1 MHGYRPVTVAG
12 VPPFFGGAL
21 GYVSYDA
28 VEQFH
33 EIANDKKE
41 PLGMPEIFFVFVQ
54 TLVAF
59 DNLKHTIKVIDNVQL
74 NERTDLRRAYDA
86 AVKRIHKVISSLQKK
101 PRGIE
106 PRDLTQNK
114 GDRKFRSN
122 LTERGFVDAVEKA
135 KEYIKAGDII
145 QVVLCQRLETE
156 TKTDPFEIYR
166 ALRFINPSPYMF
178 YLELEDLRVI
188 GSSPETMVRL
198 TGDTIELRPIAGT
211 RRRGAT
217 PEEERELEADLLAD
231 PKERAEH
238 IMLVDLG
245 RNDVGRVAAIG
256 SVEVNELMAIER
268 YSHVI
273 HIVSNVRG
281 KLAAGQNAIRSF
293 RVGFSRRHR
302 FRRAEDPRHAD
313 HRRAGAAKARPLRRR
328 HRLLRLQR
336 QSGHLHRHSHHRHE
350 RQKSF
355 HQCRRGHRRRLGS
368 QDGIP
373 GDAQQSARHAES
385 GRARRTVEETM
396 ILLIDNYDSF
406 TYNLYHYLGELG
418 ADVKVFRNNK
428 ITLDEIEALRPEKIV
443 ISPGPCTPKEAGISC
458 AAITRFGA
466 RIPIL
471 GVCLGHQAI
480 GAAYGGA
487 IVRAPSIMHGKL
499 SDVSHDSQTIFRQVK
514 NPFAAMRY
522 HSLVIDP
529 KSLPTELMVSAR
541 ADGDIIMAVRHK
553 NYPVEGV
560 QFHPESILNRRR
572 QKAAQKL
579 LGPLLKRMR

>member
-1 MHGYRPVTVAG
+1 MIQPTFKEFSRLAKQGNLIPVYEELLMDLETPLSFFKRLERDRYSFLLESVEGSERWARYSFLGTRPHRIFKSHGNRVTIIENGKTQTRVADEPLKILEELLKGCHPVPVAG

-33 EIANDKKE
+33 EIGNDKKD

-59 DNLKHTIKVIDNVQL
+59 DNLKHTIKVIDNARVEHGT
-74 NERTDLRRAYDA
+74 NLRQAYNQSIA
-86 AVKRIHKVISSLQKK
+86 RIRKVISSLQKK

-106 PRDLTQNK
+106 PRDLTQGK
-114 GDRKFRSN
+114 GTRKFRSN
-122 LTERGFVDAVEKA
+122 LTQEGFKKAVIKA

-145 QVVLCQRLETE
+145 QAVICQRLETE
-156 TKTDPFEIYR
+156 TEADPFEIYR

-245 RNDVGRVAAIG
+245 RNDVGRVAEIG

-281 KLAAGQNAIRSF
+281 KLASGKTPFDLFVSAFPAGTVSGAPKIRAMQIISELEPQK
-293 RVGFSRRHR
+293 RGLY
-302 FRRAEDPRHAD
+302 
-313 HRRAGAAKARPLRRR
+313 AGAIGYFGYNGNLDTCIVIRTIVMKGKKVFINAGAGIVADSDPASEYQETLNKARAMLRAIELAEQWRRR
-328 HRLLRLQR
+328 
-336 QSGHLHRHSHHRHE
+336 
-350 RQKSF
+350 
-355 HQCRRGHRRRLGS
+355 
-368 QDGIP
+368 
-373 GDAQQSARHAES
+373 
-385 GRARRTVEETM
+385 
-396 ILLIDNYDSF
+396 
-406 TYNLYHYLGELG
+406 
-418 ADVKVFRNNK
+418 
-428 ITLDEIEALRPEKIV
+428 
-443 ISPGPCTPKEAGISC
+443 
-458 AAITRFGA
+458 
-466 RIPIL
+466 
-471 GVCLGHQAI
+471 
-480 GAAYGGA
+480 
-487 IVRAPSIMHGKL
+487 
-499 SDVSHDSQTIFRQVK
+499 
-514 NPFAAMRY
+514 
-522 HSLVIDP
+522 
-529 KSLPTELMVSAR
+529 
-541 ADGDIIMAVRHK
+541 
-553 NYPVEGV
+553 
-560 QFHPESILNRRR
+560 
-572 QKAAQKL
+572 
-579 LGPLLKRMR
+579 

>member
-1 MHGYRPVTVAG
+1 MIQPSYKGFCALAKQGNLIPLYEELLMDLETPLSFFKRLERDRYSFLLESVEGSERWARYSFLGTRPHKIFKARGTEVEIIEAGKSQKLRSQAPLAILEELLRGYRPVTVAG

-135 KEYIKAGDII
+135 KEYIKAGDVI
-145 QVVLCQRLETE
+145 QVVLSQRLETE

-245 RNDVGRVAAIG
+245 RNDVGRVARIG
-256 SVEVNELMAIER
+256 TVEVTACMIVER
-268 YSHVI
+268 YSHVM
-273 HIVSNVRG
+273 HLVSNVRG
-281 KLAAGQNAIRSF
+281 ELAAERDAFDALRATFPAGTLSGAPKIRAMEIIEELEP
-293 RVGFSRRHR
+293 V
-302 FRRAEDPRHAD
+302 
-313 HRRAGAAKARPLRRR
+313 
-328 HRLLRLQR
+328 
-336 QSGHLHRHSHHRHE
+336 
-350 RQKSF
+350 
-355 HQCRRGHRRRLGS
+355 RRG
-368 QDGIP
+368 
-373 GDAQQSARHAES
+373 
-385 GRARRTVEETM
+385 V
-396 ILLIDNYDSF
+396 
-406 TYNLYHYLGELG
+406 
-418 ADVKVFRNNK
+418 
-428 ITLDEIEALRPEKIV
+428 
-443 ISPGPCTPKEAGISC
+443 
-458 AAITRFGA
+458 
-466 RIPIL
+466 
-471 GVCLGHQAI
+471 
-480 GAAYGGA
+480 YGGA
-487 IVRAPSIMHGKL
+487 VGYFGFGGSMDTAITIRTALFHGQRAYVQTGAGIVADSDPEAEHRECLNKARAALQAVRAAEQL
-499 SDVSHDSQTIFRQVK
+499 
-514 NPFAAMRY
+514 
-522 HSLVIDP
+522 
-529 KSLPTELMVSAR
+529 
-541 ADGDIIMAVRHK
+541 
-553 NYPVEGV
+553 
-560 QFHPESILNRRR
+560 
-572 QKAAQKL
+572 
-579 LGPLLKRMR
+579 